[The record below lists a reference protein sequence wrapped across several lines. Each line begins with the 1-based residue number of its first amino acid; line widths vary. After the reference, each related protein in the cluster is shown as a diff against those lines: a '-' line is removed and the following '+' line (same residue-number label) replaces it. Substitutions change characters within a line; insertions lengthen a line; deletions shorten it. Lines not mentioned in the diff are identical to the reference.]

1 MASAN
6 PDQTKTSTPNPTE
19 SLSHIECLSKLCI
32 FCHEKFNLKNISE
45 NLLSKISKI
54 IDDVLAIHNP
64 RSICHS
70 CRSDLEI
77 SDRADLLKHR
87 RIRTQP
93 IADDLMYINLN
104 GLCNCGL
111 CKKVKTKR
119 PPPRKLKRTG
129 RPTKIKNSLICSK
142 CYDENCDGKNCQTS
156 TVKETAAKLIQKN
169 PRVAQAVTAK
179 VIKTT
184 NPSPKGTIR
193 LSQGSGGGQLP
204 ITIGSSA
211 KKPKKVE
218 VTTEEINEI
227 RKETGMSIK
236 GTRRITRFLN
246 SKIGKG
252 TVESGHQTKLA
263 QMTHILDGHFT
274 LQEEC
279 QFLDSEN
286 KFVKKPLAHCEDLS
300 DFVLCV
306 IDGRGYDREAT

>member
-1 MASAN
+1 M
-6 PDQTKTSTPNPTE
+6 
-19 SLSHIECLSKLCI
+19 ECLEKLCI
-32 FCHEKFNLKNISE
+32 FCHEKFNLQTITESLRQKISE
-45 NLLSKISKI
+45 LIGN
-54 IDDVLAIHNP
+54 VFAMHNP

-70 CRSDLEI
+70 CRSDLYIE
-77 SDRADLLKHR
+77 DRKDLLKHR

-93 IADDLMYINLN
+93 SVDELISFNLI
-104 GLCNCGL
+104 GPCDCGL
-111 CKKVKTKR
+111 CKKVKAKK
-119 PPPRKLKRTG
+119 PPPRKQKRTG
-129 RPTKIKNSLICSK
+129 RPKKLENSLICSK
-142 CYDENCDGKNCQTS
+142 CYDDNCDGKNCQNS
-156 TVKETAAKLIQKN
+156 NVKDTATKLIQKN

-179 VIKTT
+179 IIKTT

-211 KKPKKVE
+211 KKPKKIE
-218 VTTEEINEI
+218 VTTEEVNEI
-227 RKETGMSIK
+227 RKDVGLSIK